1 MKIQQ
6 AVFTLTFFKFR
17 FCDQNNKSKYKT
29 IGCVHNLAS
38 NLFLSNKMNIDS
50 YCKKREKQQRAHAKW
65 RGAHRQSELYMY
77 LSNKDATAVS
87 MF

>member
-50 YCKKREKQQRAHAKW
+50 YCKKKRKTANERM
-65 RGAHRQSELYMY
+65 QSGGVHTDS
-77 LSNKDATAVS
+77 LSCTCI
-87 MF
+87 